1 MQWPSVKSKIFVSS
15 SIGLMGLASFS
26 YSFDDKS
33 LWLPGKYGSL
43 FLDLKKAAQSAE
55 NLERCV
61 TILRG
66 TIDLDDSTSGH
77 PVYRFLCRQSN
88 GRTYN
93 EMVDG
98 LTFETLTTIIEVPV
112 EPTAEELEALRLA
125 EEKRKQEALDARIL
139 HLWSLC
145 EAELALK
152 VRLMNDI
159 QWITEFPAVP
169 DEITDESAVFTVDF
183 DAKNVQGAA
192 LAYRAKCR
200 FSENDALNVRISART
215 K

>member
-1 MQWPSVKSKIFVSS
+1 MT
-15 SIGLMGLASFS
+15 LASFS

-33 LWLPGKYGSL
+33 LWLPGKYGPL
-43 FLDLKKAAQSAE
+43 FLELKKAAQSAE

-77 PVYRFLCRQSN
+77 PIYRFLCRQPN

-98 LTFETLTTIIEVPV
+98 VTFETLTTILEVPV
-112 EPTAEELEALRLA
+112 EPTEEELEALRLA
-125 EEKRKQEALDARIL
+125 EEKRKQEERDARIL
-139 HLWSLC
+139 HLWGLC
-145 EAELALK
+145 ETELGIK
-152 VRLMNDI
+152 VRLMKDI
-159 QWITEFPAVP
+159 QWITPFPAVP
-169 DEITDESAVFTVDF
+169 DEVTEESAAFTVDF

-200 FSENDALNVRISART
+200 FSENDALKVRISARE